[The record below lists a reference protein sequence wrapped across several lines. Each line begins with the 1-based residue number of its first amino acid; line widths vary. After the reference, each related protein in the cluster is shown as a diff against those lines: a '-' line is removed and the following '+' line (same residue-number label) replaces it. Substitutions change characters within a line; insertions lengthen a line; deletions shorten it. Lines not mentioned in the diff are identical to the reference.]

1 MTKAKALAASSTML
15 SYAMTTTPNPIQ
27 VSTSPTSPALANL
40 IFVVSC
46 PRSTGS
52 ATVSQIS
59 IHLPV
64 GAISD
69 STNLTNVAPSASAA
83 SITASDGAAWTPSLG
98 VAEGLFIFTPP
109 GGSAQIGN
117 QSLTIQLAGIQV
129 SPMVGT
135 ANIAIA
141 EWASPGAFA
150 PPSPHQPPSGQA
162 SVAVAKF
169 PSGFYAFDFAP
180 NKPQVNSGDT
190 VTLTWVGSDNAD
202 YSIAYGD
209 QQPVAVTGR
218 TWTSPPLYTT
228 TVFMLIASA
237 TVAGQTVKLD
247 LTTAVIVASPEVL
260 EFYPNP
266 SQIDYQQ
273 LVTLNWRAANADGVY
288 LLTGQTGRQ
297 TLPTVSDPN
306 KPVTLQPVYG
316 GSYALQAYKNQAQ
329 GQVVSAAIPLSYT
342 FNQIVIAKFAADP
355 TTVDLAHPSTTLSW
369 VVQHAK
375 SVSYQ
380 GRDVPATSTSLEKPT
395 GDSIYNLVATWV
407 DGTQVTATPVHVAVI
422 KVNVDGY
429 SVGFAQSG
437 TTVTATITFTAENV
451 TSISVANASMMF
463 SDRHHWYQWGNHWQS
478 PSQNG
483 SCTRVDQTHWR
494 VAFTFSGLN
503 GTAINYANA
512 GLTFAFTADG
522 YVPVSNPSVFAMW
535 RGSFNFWNGS

>member
-1 MTKAKALAASSTML
+1 VTKARALAASSTML
-15 SYAMTTTPNPIQ
+15 SYAMTTTPNPVQ

-52 ATVSQIS
+52 CTVSQIS
-59 IHLPV
+59 VHLPV
-64 GAISD
+64 GAVSD

-83 SITASDGAAWTPSLG
+83 SITASDGAQWTPSLG
-98 VAEGLFIFTPP
+98 VAEGLFLFTPP
-109 GGSAQIGN
+109 GGSVQISN

-141 EWASPGAFA
+141 EWASPGAYPA
-150 PPSPHQPPSGQA
+150 PPVRQPPSGQA
-162 SVAVAKF
+162 VVPVAKF

-209 QQPVAVTGR
+209 QPPVAVTGR
-218 TWTSPPLYTT
+218 TWTSPPLYST
-228 TVFMLIASA
+228 TVFILTASA

-260 EFYPNP
+260 DFYPNP

-297 TLPTVSDPN
+297 TLPPVSDPN
-306 KPVTLQPVYG
+306 KPVTLQPSYG

-329 GQVVSAAIPLSYT
+329 GQIVSASVPLSYT

-369 VVQHAK
+369 IVQHAK

-380 GRDVPATSTSLEKPT
+380 GRDVPATSTSVEKPL
-395 GDSIYNLVATWV
+395 SNASYNLVATWV
-407 DGTQVTATPVHVAVI
+407 DGTQVTATPVNVTVI
-422 KVNVDGY
+422 GVKVDGY
-429 SVGFAQSG
+429 AVTFAQNG
-437 TTVTATITFTAENV
+437 TNVKATITFTAENATAV
-451 TSISVANASMMF
+451 SITNASMMF
-463 SDRHHWYQWGNHWQS
+463 SSRHHWYQWGNHWQS
-478 PSQNG
+478 PGQNG
-483 SCTRVDQTHWR
+483 LCTQLDQTHWQ
-494 VAFTFSGLN
+494 VAFTYAVD

-512 GLTFAFTADG
+512 GLTFAFTVEG
-522 YVPVSNPSVFAMW
+522 YAPVSKPSVFAMW